1 MKKKTKWCIFLLVA
15 LVSIMVITLLSIL
28 FDVDYNLFYKKNQGL
43 IEVLH
48 VFIDALLAFS
58 VFIAYRQYK
67 NEHEKARREDSLK
80 LCEYWTKSLK
90 MTSNVVRI
98 VVESLST
105 QEAIELYRGETVKIS
120 LANFKMLKILF
131 ESNKSTRFTKGQ
143 RKRIKQIKQKYGS
156 IKNSGYEDFSKI
168 KLTRSQT
175 ELLRYEAIKYLNTIE
190 TVLCSIKYGISDN
203 EILEDQF
210 GFLLVQD
217 EGRTILQEFRKA
229 AGGDVSYPGI
239 QHFIYLINEKRKN
252 DNLKKKQM

>member
-1 MKKKTKWCIFLLVA
+1 MRKKKNVWIAFVLIVMIVLLFFVMP
-15 LVSIMVITLLSIL
+15 ILLGVNYDIIY
-28 FDVDYNLFYKKNQGL
+28 VRNQG
-43 IEVLH
+43 IFEVIHIL
-48 VFIDALLAFS
+48 IDALLTIS

-131 ESNKSTRFTKGQ
+131 ESYKSTKFTKGQ
-143 RKRIKQIKQKYGS
+143 KKRIKQIKQKYGA
-156 IKNSGYEDFSKI
+156 IKDSGYEDFSKI

-175 ELLRYEAIKYLNTIE
+175 ELLRFEAIKYLNTIE
-190 TVLCSIKYGISDN
+190 TVLCSIKYGISDD

-239 QHFIYLINEKRKN
+239 QHFIYLITEKRKN